1 MNRAMEQLEVVL
13 SSRNER
19 KTLAPA
25 DVMGF
30 LRHRS
35 NSLVLHVFH
44 HVDARSNSKKLPH
57 RSHKRSS
64 QTPSLDNNKVEAKGR
79 SRQ

>member
-1 MNRAMEQLEVVL
+1 MNREMEQLEVVL
-13 SSRNER
+13 SSRNGR

-35 NSLVLHVFH
+35 NFLVLHVSH
-44 HVDARSNSKKLPH
+44 HVDARSNSKKFQCLH
-57 RSHKRSS
+57 
-64 QTPSLDNNKVEAKGR
+64 Q
-79 SRQ
+79 

>member
-1 MNRAMEQLEVVL
+1 MELHLEGKMNRAMEQLEAVL
-13 SSRNER
+13 SSRNGH

-35 NSLVLHVFH
+35 NSLVLHVSH
-44 HVDARSNSKKLPH
+44 QVDARSNNKKLPH
-57 RSHKRSS
+57 RSSKRSS
-64 QTPSLDNNKVEAKGR
+64 
-79 SRQ
+79 

>member
-13 SSRNER
+13 SSRSGR
-19 KTLAPA
+19 KTLAAA

-35 NSLVLHVFH
+35 NFLFLHVSH
-44 HVDARSNSKKLPH
+44 HFDARSNSKKFPCLH
-57 RSHKRSS
+57 QQRSS
-64 QTPSLDNNKVEAKGR
+64 
-79 SRQ
+79 